1 MTETYEDDDIVDRLE
16 YAALFDGDMTTQK
29 DAARYIRKLRRELKK
44 YACSCDLHCERVSMC
59 GNSARKILKEKEMLG
74 DVIDQVIDEVKRAQ
88 DIHPKWPSDPMHA
101 LAIVS
106 EEYGEFAKAVLQT
119 TYEFPKSTADDIEEE
134 AIQMAAMAVRFLLSM
149 DKYNYKEGK
158 QHAQMA

>member
-1 MTETYEDDDIVDRLE
+1 MEDI
-16 YAALFDGDMTTQK
+16 
-29 DAARYIRKLRRELKK
+29 IRQIR
-44 YACSCDLHCERVSMC
+44 A
-59 GNSARKILKEKEMLG
+59 
-74 DVIDQVIDEVKRAQ
+74 EVVRAQ
-88 DIHPKWPSDPMHA
+88 DLHPEWPSDPMHA

-149 DKYNYKEGK
+149 NKYNYKEGK
-158 QHAQMA
+158 QHEQVA